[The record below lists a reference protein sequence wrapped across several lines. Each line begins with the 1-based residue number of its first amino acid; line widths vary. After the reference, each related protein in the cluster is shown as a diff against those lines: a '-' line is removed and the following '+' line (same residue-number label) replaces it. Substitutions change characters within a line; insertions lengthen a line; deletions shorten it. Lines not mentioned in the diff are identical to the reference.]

1 MEDSQNSAPDAHET
15 TKLGSSSTQ
24 RNDTQSVTKRLV
36 FRLHVSNENLALT
49 FAASKQN

>member
-15 TKLGSSSTQ
+15 TKLGSSSSQ

-36 FRLHVSNENLALT
+36 FHFHVSENLALT
-49 FAASKQN
+49 FAVSKQN